1 MQWEIPLE
9 EESKN
14 NPVKKM
20 KKLVKPLLEGY
31 DFGLRMACIV
41 WLHQS
46 ILR

>member
-1 MQWEIPLE
+1 
-9 EESKN
+9 
-14 NPVKKM
+14 VKKM